1 MLNSDTYALELL
13 ARTKHRTIMSITS
26 LSFLQIDMASEAVD
40 AAATPETT
48 EQTLSVISL
57 ITSGGIGGT
66 IIMAMLLVL
75 SILAVYIFIER
86 FGAIK
91 KANKVDPN
99 FMNNLKDHI
108 ANGKMESAKALC
120 DSTDTPVAR
129 LLGKGVVRIG
139 KSMGDISASIEN
151 QGKIEVQKLEAS
163 LPYLATIAGGAPMI
177 GFLGTVIGMVLSFQ
191 EMANAGGQI
200 DVSLLAEGIYT
211 AMTTTIGGLFVGILA
226 YFGYNYLTTRVESV
240 IYKMEVSAT
249 EFLDLLH
256 EPV

>member
-1 MLNSDTYALELL
+1 
-13 ARTKHRTIMSITS
+13 MSTTS
-26 LSFLQIDMASEAVD
+26 LTFLQINT
-40 AAATPETT
+40 AATDTASAGAETT
-48 EQTLSVISL
+48 EKTLSVMSMITDGGLGGML
-57 ITSGGIGGT
+57 IMG
-66 IIMAMLLVL
+66 MLFVL
-75 SILAVYIFIER
+75 SIIAVYIFIER

-120 DSTDTPVAR
+120 ESTDTPVAR
-129 LLGKGVVRIG
+129 LLEKGVMRIG
-139 KSMGDISASIEN
+139 KSMNDISASIEN
-151 QGKIEVQKLEAS
+151 QGKIEVQKLES
-163 LPYLATIAGGAPMI
+163 RLPYLATISGGAPMI
-177 GFLGTVIGMVLSFQ
+177 GFLGTVIGMVLAFQ
-191 EMANAGGQI
+191 EMANAGGQV
-200 DVSLLAEGIYT
+200 DVALLAEGIYT
-211 AMTTTIGGLFVGILA
+211 AMTTTVGGLFVGILA